1 MSKKYP
7 KTPVMAII
15 YDEPKP
21 RKVLLK
27 RKVAQTLRALVD
39 RGELGITALEMSN
52 TWALRIADYV
62 FSLRH
67 NHKIGILMV
76 REPHIFTRLSLRAHN
91 NFGQYMKA
99 AETYLRLA
107 LKAQSQCR
115 ATLETLAEIKN
126 PRPYI
131 QNNRA
136 EYQQV
141 NNGAG

>member
-76 REPHIFTRLSLRAHN
+76 REPHDDGWHGRYIL
-91 NFGQYMKA
+91 
-99 AETYLRLA
+99 
-107 LKAQSQCR
+107 QSNV
-115 ATLETLAEIKN
+115 TLQEPE
-126 PRPYI
+126 
-131 QNNRA
+131 
-136 EYQQV
+136 
-141 NNGAG
+141 NGG